1 MASPR
6 QFGWTTQ
13 AEILERELKNPE
25 FRYHFE
31 QRALV
36 HEVALAVRQMREA
49 AGLTQAQLAALI
61 GVSQPMIARVERG
74 SDRRTPSWDTLRRI
88 AIALG
93 RQLRV
98 AFVASKGQAPLVT
111 VDGGAPDGGA
121 AVRRRKVGVRA
132 RQGRGEQRRSNDM
145 KRAGVAPLDSGPAGL
160 RSGRPASRVGRPD
173 SKSGPSASR
182 SG

>member
-1 MASPR
+1 MAGSGR
-6 QFGWTTQ
+6 TGWTTLD
-13 AEILERELKNPE
+13 EVLREELKDPE

-98 AFVASKGQAPLVT
+98 AFVSSKGLAPLVT
-111 VDGGAPDGGA
+111 VDGGPAGGSRETRRSIAPR
-121 AVRRRKVGVRA
+121 VRRGGVRRPVAEA
-132 RQGRGEQRRSNDM
+132 RR
-145 KRAGVAPLDSGPAGL
+145 
-160 RSGRPASRVGRPD
+160 
-173 SKSGPSASR
+173 
-182 SG
+182 

>member
-1 MASPR
+1 MTVPKR
-6 QFGWTTQ
+6 FGWITLD
-13 AEILERELKNPE
+13 EVLREQLKDPE

-98 AFVASKGQAPLVT
+98 AFVSSKGQAPLVT
-111 VDGGAPDGGA
+111 VDGG
-121 AVRRRKVGVRA
+121 
-132 RQGRGEQRRSNDM
+132 
-145 KRAGVAPLDSGPAGL
+145 PAG
-160 RSGRPASRVGRPD
+160 GRRAVSRHG
-173 SKSGPSASR
+173 
-182 SG
+182 